1 MSAPP
6 FTPHMH
12 TTMNYHMLPYL
23 LMCTHSH
30 TLATVYFPMCAH
42 TCCCT
47 LLYIH
52 THTCYHILLCIH
64 TCYRTLLYT
73 HTCYCTLLYIHTQ
86 YDILRTIFSYAYT
99 HTHLQQYFPI
109 NKHTHAIVSSYAYT
123 HMLPYPRMHK
133 HTVVPRTISGAV
145 RSSPIRVTSSVPH
158 VSRKRFITH
167 GFSLEEERTH
177 R

>member
-1 MSAPP
+1 MDPVMVLWNVHCFSWSSYSLLMNAPP

-12 TTMNYHMLPYL
+12 TTMNSHMLPYL
-23 LMCTHSH
+23 LMCTHSC
-30 TLATVYFPMCAH
+30 TLATMYSPMRAH

-73 HTCYCTLLYIHTQ
+73 HMLLYSSIH
-86 YDILRTIFSYAYT
+86 T

-109 NKHTHAIVSSYAYT
+109 NKHTHMPRIFPCIHTHATISSYA
-123 HMLPYPRMHK
+123 
-133 HTVVPRTISGAV
+133 
-145 RSSPIRVTSSVPH
+145 
-158 VSRKRFITH
+158 
-167 GFSLEEERTH
+167 
-177 R
+177 